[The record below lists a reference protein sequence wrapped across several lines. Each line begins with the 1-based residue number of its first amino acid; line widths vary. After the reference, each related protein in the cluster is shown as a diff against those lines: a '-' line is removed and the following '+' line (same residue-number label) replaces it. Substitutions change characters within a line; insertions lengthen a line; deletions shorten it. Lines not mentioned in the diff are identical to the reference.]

1 MGFVGGFLYF
11 LNQLLNYNRNR
22 FFGFIASAC
31 GWWASCVVMGTLVMQ
46 ICQLVIIG
54 WTGKALGSMESDL
67 VGKRGKKG
75 KKHRKGK
82 KDGRV

>member
-1 MGFVGGFLYF
+1 M
-11 LNQLLNYNRNR
+11 
-22 FFGFIASAC
+22 
-31 GWWASCVVMGTLVMQ
+31 MGTLVMQ

>member
-1 MGFVGGFLYF
+1 MRRSY
-11 LNQLLNYNRNR
+11 
-22 FFGFIASAC
+22 SALID
-31 GWWASCVVMGTLVMQ
+31 AFEDT
-46 ICQLVIIG
+46 QLVIIG